1 VTNFLLDVDGSFYT
15 GGGIHQ
21 GQRAGRSPIHHDR
34 EGQAEAV
41 AMHWA
46 KRRRP
51 IFRLG
56 KLLASALLF
65 ASLPASAS
73 ADLFLLRNGGQIE
86 GEWLNREEQP
96 LTAYQV
102 KTSQGVVVRL
112 HTTAVRET
120 IRQSPEQLAYE
131 RLAPKVADTAEGH
144 WQLAEWCRKNGLGA
158 QRASHLRRIIE
169 LDANHQA
176 ARRALGFTFIEGEW
190 ITQSEFRR
198 EEGYELYKGRW
209 RTAQE
214 IEILE
219 SRAKRELAEKEWLAR
234 LRRYRLNMND
244 RNKAQSAIEAVRAI
258 NDPAAINPLASMLE
272 RERVRAIKTLY
283 VDVLASIN
291 TAESAQVLVQASL
304 SDLDEEVFYYCIKR
318 LAEMN
323 QRTVVESYI
332 DALRSP
338 QNDRV
343 NKAAVALAQL
353 NDRTAVSPLIEALI
367 TTHTRITPSKFGPEA
382 TAVSFGSGGS
392 SMMSNDGPKVQ
403 IAHVKNQHV
412 LDTLTKLSGGS
423 NFGFDQR
430 AWRYW
435 YAQEKKA
442 EQAGQ
447 QIERRPAG

>member
-1 VTNFLLDVDGSFYT
+1 MY
-15 GGGIHQ
+15 
-21 GQRAGRSPIHHDR
+21 RA
-34 EGQAEAV
+34 
-41 AMHWA
+41 
-46 KRRRP
+46 RRRRQ

-56 KLLASALLF
+56 ELLAAAMLL
-65 ASLPASAS
+65 ACLPGDAT

-96 LTAYQV
+96 LTAYRV
-102 KTSQGVVVRL
+102 KTALGIVIQL
-112 HTTAVRET
+112 QTTDVRET
-120 IRQSPEQLAYE
+120 VRQSSEQLAYE
-131 RLAPKVADTAEGH
+131 QLAPKVADTVDGH
-144 WQLAEWCRKNGLGA
+144 WQLAEWCRKNGLSA

-190 ITQSEFRR
+190 ITQNEFRR

-219 SRAKRELAEKEWLAR
+219 TRAKHNLAEKEWLAR

-244 RNKAQSAIEAVRAI
+244 RNKAQAAMEAVRAI
-258 NDPAAINPLASMLE
+258 DDPVAVGPIAGMLQ
-272 RERVRAIKTLY
+272 RERVRAIKWLY
-283 VDVLASIN
+283 VDVLASID
-291 TAESAQVLVQASL
+291 TAQSAQVLVQASL
-304 SDLDEEVFYYCIKR
+304 ADTDEEIFYYCIKR
-318 LAEMN
+318 LAGMK
-323 QRTVVESYI
+323 QRAVVDSYI
-332 DALRSP
+332 DALKAP

-353 NDRTAVSPLIEALI
+353 NDRSAVSPLIDALI
-367 TTHTRITPSKFGPEA
+367 TTHTRVTPSKFGADA
-382 TAVSFGSGGS
+382 TAVSFGSGGT
-392 SMMSNDGPKVQ
+392 SMMSNEGPKVQ
-403 IAHVKNQHV
+403 IAHVRNQHV

-435 YAQEKKA
+435 YAQEKKS

-447 QIERRPAG
+447 QVERRPAG